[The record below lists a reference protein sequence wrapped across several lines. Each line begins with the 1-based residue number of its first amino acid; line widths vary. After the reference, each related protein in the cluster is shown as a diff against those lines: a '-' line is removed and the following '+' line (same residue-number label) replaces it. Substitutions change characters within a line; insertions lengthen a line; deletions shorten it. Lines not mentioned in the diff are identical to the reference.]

1 MKKYI
6 LLLCFIY
13 GSISFAQTRII
24 YTAVD
29 YINNEVRA
37 AVCNDDGNN
46 KFDLGF
52 NRTYLPV
59 WFGDNILFN
68 SDTYIWQCDTTGENL
83 KQLMPGYR
91 VAVSH
96 DQKKYAFYSSSGISI
111 ADTSH
116 KVIKEILI
124 DPWED
129 VSITWS
135 KDDTK
140 ISYFNLSTNKLYL
153 FDLVRDS
160 VSIIG
165 DYIYH
170 PLWNPSDGR
179 ILYNQK
185 NENNL
190 FDVYVIDSLNSPDNK
205 LISSK
210 GEMAVVPAWSS
221 NGNEIAYMVIH
232 KEQNDSMQTDM
243 FFSDVVLFN
252 TVTGERKLLTSKA
265 GFTDQAFPQLVFDE
279 DDSYLYYTS
288 ITNYGT
294 GALTRIELLTG
305 KIEII
310 SNDPKI
316 DDRFPHI
323 KRF

>member
-1 MKKYI
+1 M
-6 LLLCFIY
+6 LLWFLYC
-13 GSISFAQTRII
+13 SISFAQTRII

-37 AVCNDDGNN
+37 AVCNEDGKN
-46 KFDLGF
+46 KYDLGI

-68 SDTYIWQCDTTGENL
+68 SDTYIWQCDSTGENL

-91 VAVSH
+91 VSVSH
-96 DQKKYAFYSSSGISI
+96 NQKKYAFYSSSGISI

-129 VSITWS
+129 VAITWS

-140 ISYFNLSTNKLYL
+140 ISYFNLATNKLYL
-153 FDLVRDS
+153 FDLFKDS
-160 VSIIG
+160 VSTIG
-165 DYIYH
+165 DHVYH
-170 PLWNPSDGR
+170 PLWNPSDRR

-185 NENNL
+185 NEDNL
-190 FDVYVIDSLNSPDNK
+190 FGVYVIDSLNSRDKN
-205 LISSK
+205 LISLS
-210 GEMAVVPAWSS
+210 GEMAVVPVWS
-221 NGNEIAYMVIH
+221 NDGNKIAYMVIH
-232 KEQNDSMQTDM
+232 KEQDDSLQTDM
-243 FFSDVVLFN
+243 FFSDIILFN
-252 TVTGERKLLTSKA
+252 TKTGERKILTSSA
-265 GFTDQAFPQLVFDE
+265 GFTDQAFPQIEFDE
-279 DDSYLYYTS
+279 NDWYLYYTT

-294 GALTRIELLTG
+294 GALARIELATG
-305 KIEII
+305 KTEII

-316 DDRFPHI
+316 DDRFPHV
-323 KRF
+323 KKF